1 MNSASFH
8 ILRVGVAITFLWI
21 GILILRDPSGWAMI
35 QSWAADLLPFPAEQV
50 MIGTAILDIGVG
62 VLLLVDVFTWI
73 AALAGSFHLAVVLT
87 TVGIN
92 AITIRDIGL
101 LGGTLA
107 LLIDSLPEKYQ
118 FWREKVGLNS

>member
-8 ILRVGVAITFLWI
+8 ILRVGIAVTFLWI
-21 GILILRDPSGWAMI
+21 GILILRDPTGWAMI
-35 QSWAADLLPFPAEQV
+35 QSWAADLLPFPAEQTMV
-50 MIGTAILDIGVG
+50 GTAILDIGVG
-62 VLLLVDVFTWI
+62 ILLLVDIFTWV
-73 AALAGSFHLAVVLT
+73 AALVGSFHLAVVLA

-107 LLIDSLPEKYQ
+107 LLVSALPENYQ
-118 FWREKVGLNS
+118 FWRKKVGLNP